1 MDQALTV
8 RRRVLAR
15 TWIRYV
21 EADLAWARESRAARA
36 WFPAEERPDARPIGD
51 PGSRVRR
58 LHEARE
64 RALLRFLAARAA
76 FERARNR
83 HRPRPELRLLVRA

>member
-1 MDQALTV
+1 MDPALHL

-15 TWIRYV
+15 SWLAYV
-21 EADLAWARESRAARA
+21 EADRAWTVAASAARA
-36 WFPAEERPDARPIGD
+36 WFPAGQRPDARPIGD
-51 PGSRVRR
+51 PGSRVRH

-76 FERARNR
+76 FERARMR
-83 HRPRPELRLLVRA
+83 RRPRREVRLLIRA

>member
-1 MDQALTV
+1 MDPALQL

-15 TWIRYV
+15 TWLGYV
-21 EADLAWARESRAARA
+21 EADLAWARASRAARA
-36 WFPAEERPDARPIGD
+36 WFPAGQRPDARPIGD

-76 FERARNR
+76 FERARTR
-83 HRPRPELRLLVRA
+83 RRPRHVVRLLIRA